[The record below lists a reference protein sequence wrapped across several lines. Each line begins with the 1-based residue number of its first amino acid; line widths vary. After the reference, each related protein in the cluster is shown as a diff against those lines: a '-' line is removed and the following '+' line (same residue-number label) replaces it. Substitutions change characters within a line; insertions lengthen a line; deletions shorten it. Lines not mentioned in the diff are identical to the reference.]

1 MGAITWLGT
10 PRKTCI
16 VSDPLWRAL
25 QSVLEP
31 VTTTELSVACA
42 DASWD
47 SRHVALTRWVERGA
61 VIRHDG
67 RPYRY
72 LLHPDY
78 RGRPN
83 PDGRGPEVRE
93 RMREVTQQ
101 QRVWTAVRVLRTFD
115 VPTLCMAAA
124 SARSTTHQ
132 YVNILR
138 RAGYVDVV
146 KPFDRF
152 LARPATFRLI
162 RNTGP
167 KCPTTHKVA
176 RDTSAIT
183 LRDNN
188 TGRTVLLQPGEHIS
202 RKSPTRSDEQPA
214 LMGGGVG

>member
-16 VSDPLWRAL
+16 VSDPLWQAL
-25 QSVLEP
+25 QSVNEP
-31 VTTTELSVACA
+31 VTTAELSEACA

-47 SRHVALTRWVERGA
+47 SRHVALSRWVERGA

-83 PDGRGPEVRE
+83 PDGRPPAVRE
-93 RMREVTQQ
+93 RMRETTQQ
-101 QRVWTAVRVLRTFD
+101 QRIWAAVRVLRTFD

-124 SARSTTHQ
+124 SARHATHQ
-132 YVNILR
+132 YVNTLR

-152 LARPATFRLI
+152 LARPATFRLA

-176 RDTSAIT
+176 RETSAIQV
-183 LRDNN
+183 RDNN
-188 TGRTVLLQPGEHIS
+188 TGRIVLLPPGEHIS
-202 RKSPTRSDEQPA
+202 RRSPKRSEQQAA
-214 LMGGGVG
+214 LAGGGVG